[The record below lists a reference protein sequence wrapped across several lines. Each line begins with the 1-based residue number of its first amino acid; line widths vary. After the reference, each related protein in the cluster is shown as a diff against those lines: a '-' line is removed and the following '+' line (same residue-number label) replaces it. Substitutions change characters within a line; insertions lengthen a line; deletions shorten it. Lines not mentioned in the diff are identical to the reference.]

1 MTIHKNHNENF
12 HFNKIFENS
21 ISNFDIKY
29 YDSPYF
35 KNLTFRILNSSSI
48 CEEIMKTKIN
58 HFLNNIQ
65 VTKFN

>member
-1 MTIHKNHNENF
+1 MTIQKNHNENF

>member
-1 MTIHKNHNENF
+1 MTIQKNHNENF

-48 CEEIMKTKIN
+48 CEEILKTKIN

>member
-1 MTIHKNHNENF
+1 MSIQKNHNENF